1 MDQTHDAL
9 IDLSA
14 TSRDIPESTRLAYAR
29 WTLWATEPG
38 SFIAATIR
46 NELVRSFERAD
57 NENTYFMRQIA
68 AFLYNLPLEIR
79 NLDDYPKRSLSD
91 RIQIFEECVRR
102 KIFLIT
108 DADITTA
115 KKQAEEAKA

>member
-1 MDQTHDAL
+1 MDQTTDFL
-9 IDLSA
+9 IDLAA
-14 TSRDIPESTRLAYAR
+14 TSRDIPEQTRLQYAR

-38 SFIAATIR
+38 SFIAATLR

-57 NENTYFMRQIA
+57 QKNTYFMRQIA
-68 AFLYNLPLEIR
+68 SFLYNLPLEIR
-79 NLDDYPKRSLSD
+79 NLDAYPKRSLSE
-91 RIQIFEECVRR
+91 RIQIFEECVNR

-115 KKQAEEAKA
+115 KKQAEGEKA